1 MPPVATSEREAFLAN
16 PPTAERSAPRLFEP
30 AGGHEVSLED
40 SILGIW
46 EDLVATARAE
56 CPVCGG
62 HLGRDSACGSCGS
75 RLD

>member
-1 MPPVATSEREAFLAN
+1 MAAVATGAREAFLTH
-16 PPTAERSAPRLFEP
+16 PPRAERSAPRLFEP

-40 SILGIW
+40 SILGVW

-62 HLGRDSACGSCGS
+62 RLRRDSGCESCGTELS
-75 RLD
+75 

>member
-1 MPPVATSEREAFLAN
+1 MAAIATSAREAFLTH
-16 PPTAERSAPRLFEP
+16 PPAAERSAPRLFEP

-40 SILGIW
+40 SILGVW

-62 HLGRDSACGSCGS
+62 ALRRDSGCEACGSELG
-75 RLD
+75 

>member
-1 MPPVATSEREAFLAN
+1 VSAVATSGREAFLTH

-30 AGGHEVSLED
+30 AGGREVSLED
-40 SILGIW
+40 SILGVW

-62 HLGRDSACGSCGS
+62 RLHRESGCEACGSE
-75 RLD
+75 LA